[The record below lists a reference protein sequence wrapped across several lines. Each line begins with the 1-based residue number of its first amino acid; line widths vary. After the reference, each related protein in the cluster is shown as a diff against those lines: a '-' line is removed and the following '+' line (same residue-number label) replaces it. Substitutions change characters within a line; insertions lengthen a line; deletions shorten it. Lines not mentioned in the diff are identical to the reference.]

1 MNLQLLVGNL
11 TKDPDKVDLEG
22 KTLCKL
28 NVAVNENYTDKDG
41 NRPVQY
47 FDIVVWGQLADNC
60 IKYLTKGSKIAVV
73 GKSQTRVWE
82 TKEGE
87 KRYAR
92 EVVAS
97 EIEFL
102 STKRSEEKA
111 AAELPPE
118 VQREVPDDGLP
129 F

>member
-1 MNLQLLVGNL
+1 MNLQILVGNL
-11 TKDPDKVDLEG
+11 VKEPEKIDLEG

-28 NVAVNENYTDKDG
+28 NIAVNENYTDKDG
-41 NRPVQY
+41 KRPVQY
-47 FDIVVWGQLADNC
+47 FDIVVWGALAENC
-60 IKYLTKGSKIAVV
+60 VKYLTKGSKIAVV

-97 EIEFL
+97 EIEFI
-102 STKRSEEKA
+102 SSKKDKT
-111 AAELPPE
+111 PE
-118 VQREVPDDGLP
+118 GAKPIDAPDGMP

>member
-1 MNLQLLVGNL
+1 M
-11 TKDPDKVDLEG
+11 
-22 KTLCKL
+22 
-28 NVAVNENYTDKDG
+28 
-41 NRPVQY
+41 QY

-60 IKYLTKGSKIAVV
+60 VKYLGKGSKIAVV
-73 GKSQTRVWE
+73 GKSQTREWT

-102 STKRSEEKA
+102 STKKGEKVI
-111 AAELPPE
+111 ELPAE
-118 VQREVPDDGLP
+118 VQREVSADGLP

>member
-1 MNLQLLVGNL
+1 MNIQILVGNL
-11 TKDPDKVDLEG
+11 TREPEKINTQG
-22 KTLCKL
+22 TSLCKL
-28 NVAVNENYTDKDG
+28 VLAVNDNYTDKDG

-47 FDIVVWGQLADNC
+47 FDIVVWGKLADNC
-60 IKYLTKGSKIAVV
+60 VKYLGKGSKVAVI
-73 GKSQTRVWE
+73 GKAQTREWT

-92 EVVAS
+92 EVVAT

-102 STKRSEEKA
+102 NVKKGDK
-111 AAELPPE
+111 E
-118 VQREVPDDGLP
+118 VQAPEGVTQVNTDGLP

>member
-1 MNLQLLVGNL
+1 MNLQILVGNL
-11 TKDPDKVDLEG
+11 VKEPDKVDLEG

-28 NVAVNENYTDKDG
+28 NIAVNENYTDKDG

-60 IKYLTKGSKIAVV
+60 LKYLTKGSKVAVV

-82 TKEGE
+82 TKDGE

-102 STKRSEEKA
+102 STKKKEEQNVNDKF
-111 AAELPPE
+111 EP
-118 VQREVPDDGLP
+118 VTDDGMP